1 MLPLNL
7 CGKYPLNSMEIGD
20 GSSQSW
26 RWHLQNISTPSFVP
40 SSDWVVATL
49 TINLG
54 ILATF
59 YYGSFCRK
67 TEISLL
73 HQSRSPLALI
83 SQHEWF
89 LSGAEGRRIKPI
101 QDPLLNLTVYTEKG
115 GNADAKVGSSTC
127 FIFTNNQKGPNYV
140 LPSDL
145 CNSKAS

>member
-26 RWHLQNISTPSFVP
+26 RWHLRNISTPSFVP

-49 TINLG
+49 MINLR

-67 TEISLL
+67 MEISLL

-101 QDPLLNLTVYTEKG
+101 KDHLLNLTGAFWEKMACRSNSVHNICLL
-115 GNADAKVGSSTC
+115 GNFLSPC
-127 FIFTNNQKGPNYV
+127 
-140 LPSDL
+140 
-145 CNSKAS
+145 ASQQEQRGESL